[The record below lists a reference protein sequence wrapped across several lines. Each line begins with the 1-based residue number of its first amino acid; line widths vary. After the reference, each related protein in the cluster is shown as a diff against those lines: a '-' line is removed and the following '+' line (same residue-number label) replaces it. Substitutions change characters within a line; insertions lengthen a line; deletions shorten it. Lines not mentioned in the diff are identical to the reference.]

1 MVSAASFYLHNG
13 DLLHILVGG
22 MSINVKGKGSG
33 GGGGTFVTTGDN
45 IPLIIAGG
53 GGGTR
58 GDCSGDSAGT
68 DASLTRD
75 GCDGASAGNSNHGA
89 GGKDGHGGEN
99 APTECG
105 NGGGGLLEAGL
116 R

>member
-75 GCDGASAGNSNHGA
+75 GCDGVGGSYQGA
-89 GGKDGHGGEN
+89 GGKDGHGGMN
-99 APTECG
+99 ASSSCG